1 MGMVPVVIGMKV
13 AKKMTMNDENKYMYE
28 NNRDSKN

>member
-13 AKKMTMNDENKYMYE
+13 AKKMTMNDENKYE